1 MDMDSR
7 SFPRGGI
14 RVSDA
19 DRDRAVTELSE
30 HFQAGRLT
38 QDEFEDRSGQALGA
52 RTGED
57 LSALFTDLP
66 KQSLVTAPPRLDDLQ
81 TGPDPQYGPVPPYG
95 APPHRVGPPAG
106 ARAVI
111 ALVIVAVLAANVFA
125 ANAGQGHGHGL
136 GWLIPVV
143 IVAFVFLR
151 LIARRHR

>member
-19 DRDRAVTELSE
+19 ERDRAVTELSE

-66 KQSLVTAPPRLDDLQ
+66 KQSLATVPPPPQDLE
-81 TGPDPQYGPVPPYG
+81 GAVPPYG
-95 APPHRVGPPAG
+95 APRRVGPPAG

-111 ALVIVAVLAANVFA
+111 ALVIVAVLAVNVFA
-125 ANAGQGHGHGL
+125 ANAGQGHGHGV

-151 LIARRHR
+151 LIGHRHR

>member
-19 DRDRAVTELSE
+19 ERDRAVTELSE

-66 KQSLVTAPPRLDDLQ
+66 KQSLATVPPPPQDLEG
-81 TGPDPQYGPVPPYG
+81 TVPPYG
-95 APPHRVGPPAG
+95 APPRRVGPPAG

-111 ALVIVAVLAANVFA
+111 ALVIVAVLAVNVFA
-125 ANAGQGHGHGL
+125 ANAGQGHGHGV

-151 LIARRHR
+151 LIGHRHR